1 MSDFHDF
8 SLPFFVHHFLGIPKK
23 YSYKGS
29 VIIFLIESMIE
40 LGPFVAICVHLGLF
54 GVIWVHLA
62 SFLLIFCH
70 LLSFWVIPDNVGVI

>member
-40 LGPFVAICVHLGLF
+40 LNLF
-54 GVIWVHLA
+54 PIY
-62 SFLLIFCH
+62 
-70 LLSFWVIPDNVGVI
+70 